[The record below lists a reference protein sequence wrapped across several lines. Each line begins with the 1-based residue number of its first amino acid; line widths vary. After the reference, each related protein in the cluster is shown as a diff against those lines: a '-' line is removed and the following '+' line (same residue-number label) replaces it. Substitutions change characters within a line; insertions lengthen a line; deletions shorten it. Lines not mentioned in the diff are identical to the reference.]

1 MFNFKLYGKTAVAW
15 DNSLKAAM
23 NNYTELMNDPRRL
36 RIEYNQ
42 RRMKNLTGH
51 SDDWTGFE
59 SEAAFITMMKEGDRE
74 SATRI
79 RKMSASEV
87 ILRST
92 RRRPRRSDIGEE
104 LDITAVY
111 RGETEKAWR
120 TTHREHAE
128 GGTRYVTLVLNHGAN
143 GNVSASSLA
152 YRGLAALK
160 IADTLT
166 DAGYF
171 VRIVSG
177 DITQRVTGSGGY
189 NCIYLVTLKDF
200 DEYLNVPKLAS
211 VICRAGFFRRVG
223 FSACIAAADSIKEGC
238 EVSYGLGTAEKMNE
252 GVWTSTYPLIDDSAG
267 NTVAIPE
274 ANNEAACARAIEQTL
289 KRFA

>member
-1 MFNFKLYGKTAVAW
+1 MFNFKLYGQTAVAW

-23 NNYTELMNDPRRL
+23 ENYKDLEAAPHRL
-36 RIEYNQ
+36 RAERNAKAM
-42 RRMKNLTGH
+42 RDLTGH
-51 SDDWTGFE
+51 SESWTGFE
-59 SEAAFITMMKEGDRE
+59 SEREFLTMMAEGDRE
-74 SATRI
+74 SAARI

-92 RRRPRRSDIGEE
+92 RRRPRRSDTGEE
-104 LDITAVY
+104 LDITAIY

-143 GNVSASSLA
+143 ADVNASSLA

-171 VRIVSG
+171 VRIVSS
-177 DITQRVTGSGGY
+177 DITRGATSGY
-189 NCIYLVTLKDF
+189 NSVYLVTLKDF
-200 DEYLNVPKLAS
+200 DEYLNVPKLAA
-211 VICRAGFFRRVG
+211 VICRAGFYRRVG
-223 FSACIAAADSIKEGC
+223 FASCIAAADSIGEGLP
-238 EVSYGLGTAEKMNE
+238 VSYGLGTAETMK
-252 GVWTSTYPLIDDSAG
+252 GGIWTETYPLIDDSAG

-274 ANNEAACARAIEQTL
+274 ANDERTCARAIEQTL

>member
-1 MFNFKLYGKTAVAW
+1 MFNFKLYGQTAVAW
-15 DNSLKAAM
+15 DNSLKSAMANYRNLEAA
-23 NNYTELMNDPRRL
+23 PHRL
-36 RIEYNQ
+36 RSEVNQ
-42 RRMKNLTGH
+42 RKMKNLTGH
-51 SDDWTGFE
+51 SEDWTGFD
-59 SEAAFITMMKEGDRE
+59 SEQAFLTTMAEGDRE

-79 RKMSASEV
+79 RKMGASEV

-111 RGETEKAWR
+111 RGEMEKAWR

-128 GGTRYVTLVLNHGAN
+128 GGTRYITLVLNHGAN
-143 GNVSASSLA
+143 ANVNASSLA

-177 DITQRVTGSGGY
+177 DISQRVTGSEIY
-189 NCIYLVTLKDF
+189 HCIYLVTLKDF
-200 DEYLNVPKLAS
+200 DEYLNVPKLAA

-223 FSACIAAADSIKEGC
+223 FAACIAAADSIGEGLA
-238 EVSYGLGTAEKMNE
+238 VSYGLGTAETMN
-252 GVWTSTYPLIDDSAG
+252 GKIWTTTYPLIDDSAG

-274 ANNEAACARAIEQTL
+274 ANNERECAHAIEQTL

>member
-23 NNYTELMNDPRRL
+23 SNYTDAMNEPRHL
-36 RIEYNQ
+36 RNEFN
-42 RRMKNLTGH
+42 RKKLKRLTGH
-51 SDDWTGFE
+51 SDEWTGFE
-59 SEAAFITMMKEGDRE
+59 SEREFLTTMAEGDRE
-74 SATRI
+74 SAARI

-87 ILRST
+87 ILRSA
-92 RRRPRRSDIGEE
+92 RRRPRRSDTGEE
-104 LDITAVY
+104 LDITAIY

-120 TTHREHAE
+120 TTRRERAE

-143 GNVSASSLA
+143 AAVNASSLA

-177 DITQRVTGSGGY
+177 DITKGATSDY
-189 NCIYLVTLKDF
+189 DCIYLVTLKDF
-200 DEYLNVPKLAS
+200 DEYLNLPKLAS

-223 FSACIAAADSIKEGC
+223 FAACIAAADSVEGGLP
-238 EVSYGLGTAEKMNE
+238 VSIGLGRAESLDE

-274 ANNEAACARAIEQTL
+274 ANSEGECARAIEQTL